1 MNKITDDNKKRLKTI
16 GKIIFVI
23 YIFVLCF
30 TWSNTITF
38 NNAPDEQMKYDVCEY
53 ICNNLKLP
61 HGGDESI
68 RNPTWG
74 QSYAFTPILSYIF
87 SGIFMRIVTFFTQE
101 DFALVV
107 AARFVSVLC
116 MVGYTIMNIKISDK
130 LFKGVYK
137 WLFVVFTTLLPQV
150 VYLGSYLNND
160 SLALFSISI
169 IVYSWIIGLEK
180 DWDWK
185 SCILL
190 AIGIGICALSYYN
203 AYGYILC
210 SVIIYFISSYI
221 KKINIK
227 EFLRKGIVITLIV
240 LLLAGWWFI
249 RSFIIYDGDFLGLTV
264 SREYA
269 EQYAE
274 EEFKPSNRYTPARQ
288 NMPLDVMLFDNKWIE
303 TTIKSSIGLFGY
315 MYIEMEETT
324 YSIYRNIF
332 IIGLIGAIGG
342 WLIKKILYLIKNKQE
357 EEKGVKRKIK
367 KERLAKKREKIL
379 FNAIMIICII
389 IPIIL
394 SIYYSY
400 FNDFQPQGRYIMP
413 MIIPFMY
420 FVVKGIKNIVDFI
433 IRNEKAKN
441 IILTLFIILWSI
453 MPIIVYF
460 KYIKN

>member
-1 MNKITDDNKKRLKTI
+1 MYKITDKNKKRLKTI
-16 GKIIFVI
+16 GKALFVI
-23 YIFVLCF
+23 YIFILCF

-68 RNPTWG
+68 RNPIWG
-74 QSYAFTPILSYIF
+74 LSYAFTPILSYMI
-87 SGIFMRIVTFFTQE
+87 SAMFMRITMFFTQNE
-101 DFALVV
+101 FTIVV
-107 AARFVSVLC
+107 AARFLSVLC
-116 MVGYTIMNIKISDK
+116 MVGYTIMNIKIADK

-180 DWDWK
+180 DWNWK
-185 SCILL
+185 SCIIL

-210 SVIIYFISSYI
+210 SIFIYVISSYI
-221 KKINIK
+221 KRIDIK
-227 EFLRKGIVITLIV
+227 EFLKKGIVISLIV
-240 LLLAGWWFI
+240 FLLAGWWFI
-249 RSFIIYDGDFLGLTV
+249 RNYILYDGDFLGLDV
-264 SREYA
+264 SREYGEKYA
-269 EQYAE
+269 QEQ
-274 EEFKPSNRYTPARQ
+274 FKPSNRPTPARQ

-315 MYIEMEETT
+315 MHIEMEENT
-324 YSIYRNIF
+324 YSIYKNIF
-332 IIGLIGAIGG
+332 IIGLIGAIVGG
-342 WLIKKILYLIKNKQE
+342 VIKKILYFIKNKK
-357 EEKGVKRKIK
+357 EKNEIKRKVN
-367 KERLAKKREKIL
+367 KERITKKNEERL
-379 FNAIMIICII
+379 FNIIMIICII

-420 FVVKGIKNIVDFI
+420 FIVKGIKNIMDFI
-433 IRNEKAKN
+433 IRNKTAKN
-441 IILTLFIILWSI
+441 VILILFIILWSI
-453 MPIIVYF
+453 MPIIIYF

>member
-1 MNKITDDNKKRLKTI
+1 
-16 GKIIFVI
+16 
-23 YIFVLCF
+23 
-30 TWSNTITF
+30 
-38 NNAPDEQMKYDVCEY
+38 
-53 ICNNLKLP
+53 
-61 HGGDESI
+61 
-68 RNPTWG
+68 
-74 QSYAFTPILSYIF
+74 
-87 SGIFMRIVTFFTQE
+87 MRIVTFFTQE

-116 MVGYTIMNIKISDK
+116 MIGYTIMNIKISDK

-210 SVIIYFISSYI
+210 SVILYFISSYI

-227 EFLRKGIVITLIV
+227 EFFKKGIVIALIV
-240 LLLAGWWFI
+240 FLLAGWWFI

-269 EQYAE
+269 EQYAQ
-274 EEFKPSNRYTPARQ
+274 EEFKPSNRYTPARVK
-288 NMPLDVMLFDNKWIE
+288 MPLEEMLFEKEWIE

-315 MYIEMEETT
+315 MYIEMEENT
-324 YSIYRNIF
+324 YSVYKNIF